1 MFLRYLARF
10 KIFDCLH
17 YLGNKSPSREIFNL
31 YIQGLSEKA
40 KLPMANRDKTRSKL
54 KVTSL
59 TVIERKTLLLKYRK
73 LRNEATN
80 QIRTDKKEAVRKRI
94 EKSSI
99 ENEIWKVISEI
110 TKPNNEVN
118 ITLNDGGVVISN
130 E

>member
-1 MFLRYLARF
+1 
-10 KIFDCLH
+10 
-17 YLGNKSPSREIFNL
+17 
-31 YIQGLSEKA
+31 
-40 KLPMANRDKTRSKL
+40 MANRDKTRSKL

-94 EKSSI
+94 EKSSN

-118 ITLNDGGVVISN
+118 ITLNDGGVVISDEKEVADTLN
-130 E
+130 NYFVDKISKLKKEIATPNIAYCKTFEI